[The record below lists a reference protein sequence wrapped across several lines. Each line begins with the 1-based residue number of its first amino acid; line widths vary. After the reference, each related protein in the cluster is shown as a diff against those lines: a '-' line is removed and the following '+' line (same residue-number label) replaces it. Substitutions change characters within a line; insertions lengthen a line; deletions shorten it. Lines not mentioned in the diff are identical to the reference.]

1 MKKSKHVLYSFGM
14 SAVILTA
21 VATGSFMS
29 SAAEQ
34 SCAAI
39 SPALQVIAEDNGMA
53 MAGLIGNSIEFEAD
67 DFARALNLSSV
78 GTIEITE
85 APAVSAGELRVGNT
99 VICSGQTVSAS
110 NLSLLS
116 YTASNREA
124 TRASFRFRL
133 EGCGYDIPCELYL
146 LSKTNCAPTL
156 EQVSDN
162 YLDVSTHRNITLYGT
177 LPCYDPDGDTTVIE
191 IVSYPKEGILR
202 LVDKYTGEYTYTPSS
217 GYSGKDSFVYVARDI
232 YGNYSA
238 SQKVSLSVVKPTV
251 SVAYDDMK
259 NSSAYNAALS
269 MTEAGIM
276 SGTHVGANVYF
287 YPEGSVSRGEF
298 VVMAMNV
305 LGIDSVTECADTVFA
320 DDASIPKYM
329 RDYIGAAYT
338 LGYVKGVQTENGLCF
353 EANRSITRAEA
364 AVMLSNM
371 LNASMPTVLPTFKDA
386 DDIPTWAAPAVYSLN
401 SMGIIGASGG
411 SISATDTLTR
421 ADAAQI
427 LSNLMNYVD

>member
-1 MKKSKHVLYSFGM
+1 MKKSKHVLYSVGI

-29 SAAEQ
+29 SAA
-34 SCAAI
+34 SDNCSAV
-39 SPALQVIAEDNGMA
+39 SPALKIIAEENGMA

-78 GTIEITE
+78 GAIEITE
-85 APAVSAGELRVGNT
+85 APPVSAGELRVGST
-99 VICSGQTVSAS
+99 VVCSGQTVSAS

-116 YTASNREA
+116 YTASSREA
-124 TRASFRFRL
+124 TRASFRFKP

-146 LSKTNCAPTL
+146 LSKTNYAPTL

-162 YLDVSTHRNITLYGT
+162 YLNVSTHRNITLYGT

-202 LVDKYTGEYTYTPSS
+202 LVDKHTGEYTYTPSS

-251 SVAYDDMK
+251 SVVYDDMK

-276 SGTHVGANVYF
+276 SGTQVGASTYF

-298 VVMAMNV
+298 TVMAMNA
-305 LGIDSVTECADTVFA
+305 LGIDSVTECTATVFA
-320 DDASIPKYM
+320 DDASIPEYM
-329 RDYIGAAYT
+329 RDYIGTAYE
-338 LGYVKGVQTENGLCF
+338 LGYVKGVQTEKGLCF

-371 LNASMPTVLPTFKDA
+371 LDTSMPTVLPTFKDA
-386 DDIPTWAAPAVYSLN
+386 DDIPTWAVPAVYSLN
-401 SMGIIGASGG
+401 SIGIIGASGG
-411 SISATDTLTR
+411 IVSATDTLTR

-427 LSNLMNYVD
+427 LSNLMSYVD

>member
-1 MKKSKHVLYSFGM
+1 MKKSKHVLYSVGI
-14 SAVILTA
+14 SAVILTS

-29 SAAEQ
+29 SAATDEY
-34 SCAAI
+34 AAV
-39 SPALQVIAEDNGMA
+39 SPALKVIAEDSGMA

-78 GTIEITE
+78 GAIEITE
-85 APAVSAGELRVGNT
+85 APPVSAGELRVGNT
-99 VICSGQTVSAS
+99 VVCSGQTVSAS

-116 YTASNREA
+116 YTASSREA
-124 TRASFRFRL
+124 TRATFRFKP

-146 LSKTNCAPTL
+146 LSKTNYAPTL

-202 LVDKYTGEYTYTPSS
+202 LVDKHTGEYTYTPSS

-251 SVAYDDMK
+251 SVKYDDMK

-276 SGTHVGANVYF
+276 SGTQVGANTYF

-305 LGIDSVTECADTVFA
+305 LGIDGVTEYADTVFA
-320 DDASIPKYM
+320 DDATIPEYM
-329 RDYIGAAYT
+329 RDYIGTAYE
-338 LGYVKGVQTENGLCF
+338 LGYVKGVQTEKGLCF

-371 LNASMPTVLPTFKDA
+371 LDTSTPTVLPTFKDA
-386 DDIPTWAAPAVYSLN
+386 DDIPTWAATAVYSLN

-411 SISATDTLTR
+411 SISAADTLTR

-427 LSNLMNYVD
+427 LANLMNYVD

>member
-276 SGTHVGANVYF
+276 SGTQVGANVYF